1 MYFFLFSKVSALVA
15 QLDICYI
22 TSHQQRDVEKQIAEC
37 LKDTDIS
44 LIKVKLILEIMMRDS
59 SEKAASK

>member
-1 MYFFLFSKVSALVA
+1 MYFFLFSKASALVA

-22 TSHQQRDVEKQIAEC
+22 TSHQQCDVEKQIAEC

-59 SEKAASK
+59 SEKTASK

>member
-1 MYFFLFSKVSALVA
+1 MYFFLFQKASALVA
-15 QLDICYI
+15 QLDICYV

-44 LIKVKLILEIMMRDS
+44 LIKVKLIFEIMARNS
-59 SEKAASK
+59 FEKAGSK